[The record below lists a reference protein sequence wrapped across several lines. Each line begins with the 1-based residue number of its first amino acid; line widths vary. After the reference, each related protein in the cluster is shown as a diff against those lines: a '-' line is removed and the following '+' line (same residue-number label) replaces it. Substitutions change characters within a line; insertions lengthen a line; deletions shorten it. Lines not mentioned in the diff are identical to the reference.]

1 MLLSAVL
8 NVLCASSFEAGAVP
22 LAELRGQLQKMLA
35 EGTEGP
41 YAVQKL
47 KEIEVGL
54 IGKQKE
60 ILTLL
65 KKIDDADDRK
75 PFSYTEDDHEIVT
88 TPTEA
93 AQALKSKKKS
103 VDNLIRFSVLL
114 QEESESEIKAQEKQE
129 QLRIQ
134 EEEQLTIPKM
144 QQKKELIKKEEN
156 KQHPEY

>member
-1 MLLSAVL
+1 MKRKLLLLSTVL
-8 NVLCASSFEAGAVP
+8 NALCVAGFEAGAVP
-22 LAELRGQLQKMLA
+22 LAELRNQLKQVLE
-35 EGTEGP
+35 EGAEGP

-134 EEEQLTIPKM
+134 EEEQLTRPRM
-144 QQKKELIKKEEN
+144 RQKKEEN
-156 KQHPEY
+156 QLHTS